1 MYFTILIAIILV
13 VALALLGRIVLRRL
27 PELKVLDISTIPAEQ
42 RDTNKKTILEAKFL
56 RQKKTADKKISQI
69 VNPVKGY
76 LSDLTAKV
84 QESIEVL
91 EKKYK
96 RQGEVEEVRT
106 KSINELFAEAKAKI
120 SSSDYSE
127 AEKDLIEVISRDKKN
142 LEAYELLFDI
152 YRLSKSYSQAEE
164 IIRYLIKL
172 KSLKYRKNK
181 NVESLK
187 KEKIEDTEVE
197 VLETIDIDDQ
207 LAGYYN
213 DLGGIYELM
222 GKFDKALDANLKA
235 NAILPNNPKYLDK
248 VIDLAISVGDKG
260 LAKKTYKRLKEI
272 NPKNAKLE
280 QFREALEKLP

>member
-1 MYFTILIAIILV
+1 MYLTIFIAIVLV
-13 VALALLGRIVLRRL
+13 IALALLGRIIFRRL
-27 PELKVLDISTIPAEQ
+27 PELKVLDISAIPSEQ
-42 RDTNKKTILEAKFL
+42 RDSNKKTILEAKFL
-56 RQKKTADKKISQI
+56 RQKKTADKKIGQI

-76 LSDLTAKV
+76 FSELSGKV
-84 QESIEVL
+84 KENIAVM

-106 KSINELFAEAKAKI
+106 KSINELFVEAKAKI
-120 SSSDYSE
+120 TANDYAG
-127 AEKDLIEVISRDKKN
+127 AEKGLIEIISRDKKN

-152 YRLSKSYSQAEE
+152 YRLSKSYGQAEE

-181 NVESLK
+181 NVDSLK

-197 VLETIDIDDQ
+197 VLETVDVDDQ

-213 DLGGIYELM
+213 DLATIYELM
-222 GKFDKALDANLKA
+222 DKKDKALDAYLKA

-248 VIDLAISVGDKG
+248 VIDLSISEGDKG

-272 NPKNAKLE
+272 NPQNAKLE
-280 QFREALEKLP
+280 QFKIALEKLP

>member
-1 MYFTILIAIILV
+1 MYFTIFIAIILLV
-13 VALALLGRIVLRRL
+13 SLALLVRIIWRRL

-42 RDTNKKTILEAKFL
+42 QDSNKKSILEAKFL
-56 RQKKTADKKISQI
+56 RQKKTADKKISRI
-69 VNPVKGY
+69 VNPVKDY
-76 LSDLTAKV
+76 LSDLAAKV
-84 QESIEVL
+84 QASIVVL

-120 SSSDYSE
+120 SASDYSG
-127 AEKDLIEVISRDKKN
+127 AEKELIEVISRDKKN

-181 NVESLK
+181 NVDPLK

-197 VLETIDIDDQ
+197 VLETVDVDDE

-213 DLGGIYELM
+213 DLAGIYELTD
-222 GKFDKALDANLKA
+222 KKDKALDAYLKA
-235 NAILPNNPKYLDK
+235 NAILPNNPKFLDK
-248 VIDLAISVGDKG
+248 VIDLAIGAGDKG
-260 LAKKTYKRLKEI
+260 LAKKTYKRFKEI
-272 NPKNAKLE
+272 NPENAKLE

>member
-91 EKKYK
+91 EKKYL